1 MALFTAA
8 ITLLSL
14 LIASIGILFLHLHR
28 TLSPTRPMQQLH
40 RGQPSHLLFVLG
52 SGGHSAEMLAMLERA
67 VYHGDEK
74 LKLDWKDY
82 TFRTWVVGKGDVIS
96 ARRAREFE
104 EMVEGLR
111 KPKGEA
117 NGGIDRVEAT
127 RYRVVTVPRARE
139 IHQSVFTAPISC
151 LRCLLACWTVL
162 LPPAE
167 RPGIDFPDLILCN
180 GPATATILVY
190 TSILLRFFNV
200 RGCNSRAKMR
210 TVFVESWARVKRLS
224 LSGKLLLR
232 VVDRFIVQWPQLL
245 EKTGGKGEYLGVLV

>member
-1 MALFTAA
+1 
-8 ITLLSL
+8 
-14 LIASIGILFLHLHR
+14 
-28 TLSPTRPMQQLH
+28 
-40 RGQPSHLLFVLG
+40 
-52 SGGHSAEMLAMLERA
+52 MLAMLERA